1 DFELA
6 PLLGDGFGETD
17 DRRLGGRVVGLA
29 GIAERA
35 RGRGDVDDLAKHLAA
50 LLALLLCGLAQ
61 VGGGRTDDAEGHHGV
76 DVEHRLEVL
85 VGHLVDR
92 RVERIAGVVDDDVD
106 LAEGVDRLGHELVGR
121 ARLGQVAGEHRR
133 LTADLGARLLGDVS
147 VEVVDEDLR
156 AVLHEQLRRRPADA
170 ARRAGDDRRLAVEY
184 SHSVALLLLLRVW
197 ERELYL
203 APLAAER
210 DLERERPPAQPPIEP
225 KSCVYVAPG
234 WPPPNEAGR
243 RGETP
248 MPVSR

>member
-1 DFELA
+1 
-6 PLLGDGFGETD
+6 
-17 DRRLGGRVVGLA
+17 
-29 GIAERA
+29 
-35 RGRGDVDDLAKHLAA
+35 
-50 LLALLLCGLAQ
+50 
-61 VGGGRTDDAEGHHGV
+61 
-76 DVEHRLEVL
+76 
-85 VGHLVDR
+85 HLVDR

-106 LAEGVDRLGHELVGR
+106 LAEGVDRLGDELVGR

-133 LTADLGARLLGDVS
+133 LTVDLGARLLGDVS

-210 DLERERPPAQPPIEP
+210 DLQRERPRSAADGAE
-225 KSCVYVAPG
+225 VLRVRRAG
-234 WPPPNEAGR
+234 LAAAERGGHAGR
-243 RGETP
+243 DADAGVAVARVEDVGAVPRRGHP
-248 MPVSR
+248 ARHGGLRR